1 MELGRSPCTRGAPG
15 LCPIAT
21 PLDDVRTGGGV
32 LLGAVSAVDVC
43 GVVAE
48 EAAGELVEQATGG
61 VRVFGVRRGSGGV
74 ERIAVE

>member
-1 MELGRSPCTRGAPG
+1 
-15 LCPIAT
+15 
-21 PLDDVRTGGGV
+21 V

-48 EAAGELVEQATGG
+48 EAAGELVEQAAGG
-61 VRVFGVRRGSGGV
+61 LRVFGVRRGSGRV